1 MDVLVLGEAA
11 FVLQISEA
19 SGMELEDKIGV
30 HLEALVKICFS
41 YTLFI
46 RHIYTPVKY

>member
-41 YTLFI
+41 LFI